1 MADGPAATQAVP
13 APAGV
18 LGRVGP
24 APGRRRPW
32 DRWLAHAIL
41 AASAAVIAF
50 PLYYAF
56 VISTQTLDQASSLP
70 PRLLPSTALL
80 ENYAAAWQRAN
91 LGRLLLNSAVMALAV
106 ALGKIAISLLSAFAI
121 VYFDFRGKTVAFW
134 MIFVT
139 LMLPI
144 PVRIVSTYEVISGL
158 GWVNT
163 YWGLTVP
170 LMASATGTF
179 LFRQFFQTIPDNLA
193 EAAQLDGAGPLR
205 FLWSFLLPLSRANLA
220 ALFVILFVYGWNEY
234 LWPLLITTTGE
245 MRTAVVGL
253 EALVPRGGSQL
264 PEWHII
270 MAAAMMVL
278 LPPVAVIVLM
288 QRWFVKGLIEAE
300 K

>member
-1 MADGPAATQAVP
+1 MVRKATPTAAVARIIGYIILTIVAGMMVVPFMWMVTTSFKTQGTEFSYPPQILPSQFDLTNYQTLFNNLPFARYFLNTVI
-13 APAGV
+13 V
-18 LGRVGP
+18 T
-24 APGRRRPW
+24 
-32 DRWLAHAIL
+32 LATVTGQLVVCSL
-41 AASAAVIAF
+41 AAYGFA
-50 PLYYAF
+50 
-56 VISTQTLDQASSLP
+56 
-70 PRLLPSTALL
+70 RL
-80 ENYAAAWQRAN
+80 NFM
-91 LGRLLLNSAVMALAV
+91 GR
-106 ALGKIAISLLSAFAI
+106 
-121 VYFDFRGKTVAFW
+121 DT
-134 MIFVT
+134 IFVLYLTTMMIPFQIT
-139 LMLPI
+139 LI
-144 PVRIVSTYEVISGL
+144 PLFLIVFGL

-234 LWPLLITTTGE
+234 LWPLLITTTAE

>member
-1 MADGPAATQAVP
+1 
-13 APAGV
+13 
-18 LGRVGP
+18 
-24 APGRRRPW
+24 
-32 DRWLAHAIL
+32 
-41 AASAAVIAF
+41 
-50 PLYYAF
+50 
-56 VISTQTLDQASSLP
+56 
-70 PRLLPSTALL
+70 
-80 ENYAAAWQRAN
+80 
-91 LGRLLLNSAVMALAV
+91 MALAV

>member
-1 MADGPAATQAVP
+1 MASGGRAAVGTLA
-13 APAGV
+13 AP
-18 LGRVGP
+18 VGDVT
-24 APGRRRPW
+24 AARRSRRRPW
-32 DRWLAHAIL
+32 DRWLAHLIL
-41 AASAAVIAF
+41 AAAVAVIAF

-56 VISTQTLDQASSLP
+56 VISTQTLSEASSLP
-70 PRLLPSTALL
+70 PRLLPSDRFL

-91 LGRLLLNSAVMALAV
+91 MSRMLLNSAVMALAV
-106 ALGKIAISLLSAFAI
+106 ALGKIVISILSAFAI
-121 VYFDFRGKTVAFW
+121 VYFDFRGKTFAFW

-144 PVRIVSTYEVISGL
+144 PVRIMSTYEVITGL
-158 GWVNT
+158 GWINT

-179 LFRQFFQTIPDNLA
+179 LFRQFFQTIPDSLA

-205 FLWSFLLPLSRANLA
+205 FLWSILLPLSKANMA

-234 LWPLLITTTGE
+234 LWPLMITTTAE
-245 MRTAVVGL
+245 MRTAVVGI

-264 PEWHII
+264 PEWNVI
-270 MAAAMMVL
+270 MAAAMMTL
-278 LPPVAVIVLM
+278 LPPVVVIVTM
-288 QRWFVKGLIEAE
+288 QRWFVKGLIETE